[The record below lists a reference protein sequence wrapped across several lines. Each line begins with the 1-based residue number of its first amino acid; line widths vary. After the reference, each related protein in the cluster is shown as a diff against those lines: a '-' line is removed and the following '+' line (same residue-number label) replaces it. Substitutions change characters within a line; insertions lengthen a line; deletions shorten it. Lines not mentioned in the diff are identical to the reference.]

1 MRRGMSLLV
10 RGTFHFGEVPIM
22 RVLCSITVLALAA
35 CTVPSTT
42 ADTKPVGP
50 LQVAVA
56 STDTTGVRKLCISPD
71 SVLSGKKPC
80 VLKADYAQVRKF

>member
-1 MRRGMSLLV
+1 
-10 RGTFHFGEVPIM
+10 M
-22 RVLCSITVLALAA
+22 RVICSITVLAFAA

-42 ADTKPVGP
+42 TETKPAGP

-56 STDTTGVRKLCISPD
+56 PNDTAAVRKLCISPD

-80 VLKADYAQVRKF
+80 VLKADYAGVKKF